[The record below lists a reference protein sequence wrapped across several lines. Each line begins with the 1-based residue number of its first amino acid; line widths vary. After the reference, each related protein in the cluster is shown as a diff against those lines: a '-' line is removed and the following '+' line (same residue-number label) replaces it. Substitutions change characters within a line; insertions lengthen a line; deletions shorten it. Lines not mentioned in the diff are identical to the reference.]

1 LSIGAA
7 SKEATFAH
15 AEIADYLTRLMHER
29 RLSPHTIDAYRR
41 DLDQFAA
48 FCNRV
53 GIADVDAVT
62 KRTLRRYIGELVG
75 DDYAKRSIAR
85 KTSAVRA
92 FFADQV
98 RRGRLQVDPAAGLAS
113 PKRPRSLPKALP
125 AARLGAMLDEV
136 TGEDPATIRDRA
148 LIEVLYATGLRVG
161 ELASLEVLDVA
172 GRDHLRVLGKGSRE
186 RAVPLGRPAMEWIAT
201 YLKTARPALATAAAG
216 TTLWVGARGGPL
228 DARGIRRA
236 VRRRLGTFPH
246 ALRHSFAT
254 HLLEGG
260 ADLRVVQELLGH
272 IDLATTQI
280 YTSVTRQHLKA
291 TYERSH
297 PRA

>member
-1 LSIGAA
+1 VG
-7 SKEATFAH
+7 FAR
-15 AEIADYLTRLMHER
+15 AEIDDYLTRLTHER
-29 RLSPHTIDAYRR
+29 RLSPHTIEAYRR
-41 DLDQFAA
+41 DLDQFAS
-48 FCNRV
+48 FCSTL
-53 GIADVDAVT
+53 GITELAAVT
-62 KRTLRRYIGELVG
+62 KRSIRRYLGELIG
-75 DDYAKRSIAR
+75 HGYAKRSMAR
-85 KTSAVRA
+85 KTSSVRA
-92 FFADQV
+92 FFGDLV
-98 RRGRLQVDPAAGLAS
+98 RRGELEIDPAAGLAI

-125 AARLGAMLDEV
+125 APRLAVMLDEIV
-136 TGEDPATIRDRA
+136 GDDPVTIRDRA

-186 RAVPLGRPAMEWIAT
+186 RVVPLGRQAMVRVAH
-201 YLKTARPALATAAAG
+201 YLEAARPALAAPAAG
-216 TTLWVGARGGPL
+216 NVLWVGARGAAL
-228 DARGIRRA
+228 DARGIRRV